1 MAFVKCFDVVTMV
14 TDEATAQFGP
24 SFRENKERKQI
35 LELYCGVM
43 DKLAEEFGGESFEV
57 EVDEIKMT
65 IAVRMECEDIII
77 QSHDHLFYKLAMH
90 ALSVRFSHVNSNAM
104 AIEFVFPSIWEKA
117 F

>member
-14 TDEATAQFGP
+14 TDEASAQFSP

-35 LELYCGVM
+35 LEQYCGIL
-43 DKLAEEFGGESFEV
+43 DKLAEEFDGESFEV

-65 IAVRMECEDIII
+65 VVVRMECPDIII